1 MTADPKII
9 VVLEENN
16 LMANRLRTYWAE
28 RSGGKSDLLRR
39 ALADALIADMVVTI
53 TDPKAARTTELH
65 TGGDP
70 SHG

>member
-1 MTADPKII
+1 MATEPKIV

-16 LMANRLRTYWAE
+16 LQANRLRSYWAE
-28 RSGGKSDLLRR
+28 RSGGKSDLVRR

-53 TDPKAARTTELH
+53 TDPKAELH

-70 SHG
+70 THG